1 MREGALRTAFTG
13 AQPSSAREQIPD
25 PSRLGEVAGGDDQ
38 RGAGFDYESIPP
50 GYYDH
55 VFHRSRG
62 AQSKWH
68 HLKFDRVV
76 REISG
81 RGRILDVGCGPGTF
95 LGSLDDAHES
105 VGVDVSAQQIAYA
118 NLRYGSGGR
127 SFHQCTVG
135 ELPESICSFDAV
147 TVVELIEHL
156 SPEDVKETLEAAV
169 TRLRPGGKL
178 VVTTPNFGG
187 AWPIIEAA
195 VNRFGDVT
203 YELQHTNKFTR
214 SSLAVLITMLGLQAP
229 TVGTYLG
236 AAPFFAALGWRIAE
250 CVAELER
257 QYFEPRVGLL
267 LIGTG
272 IKPA

>member
-1 MREGALRTAFTG
+1 MREGALRSAFIG
-13 AQPSSAREQIPD
+13 AQPSSAREQATD
-25 PSRLGEVAGGDDQ
+25 PSRLGEALSGDEQ

-68 HLKFDRVV
+68 HLKFERVA
-76 REISG
+76 REIAG

-95 LGSLDDAHES
+95 LGSLDDAQTS
-105 VGVDVSAQQIAYA
+105 VGVDVSGQQIAYA
-118 NLRYGSGGR
+118 NLRYGSGDR
-127 SFHQCTVG
+127 SFHQCTIG
-135 ELPESICSFDAV
+135 ELPESIGSFDAV

-169 TRLRPGGKL
+169 ERLRPGGKL

-187 AWPIIEAA
+187 AWPLIEAA

-229 TVGTYLG
+229 KVGTYLG
-236 AAPFFAALGWRIAE
+236 AAPFFAALGWRIAD
-250 CVAELER
+250 CIAEVER
-257 QYFEPRVGLL
+257 QFFEPRVGLL